1 MSLHVS
7 TGCRQALR
15 TLWAQQMGLVTNN
28 LGLASRTRADVLKCR
43 QLNPLQG
50 GLRGASGTDSTQGRN
65 LARGHERKKEP
76 TGKARTVQKVGR
88 TKAVR
93 GTVSVLYEML
103 LTIGR
108 STGEQTLDQH
118 VEVAKQNKTK
128 KRPVDHFQK
137 HVPRGTSS
145 DALAAEEGE
154 PAVMHWLLRGGGGGG
169 PAVMH
174 WLLGNGKAVP
184 RGLL

>member
-1 MSLHVS
+1 MLEVKKKSHRLRYRVRRIMSLHVP

-50 GLRGASGTDSTQGRN
+50 GLRGASGTDSTQARN

-103 LTIGR
+103 LTFGR

-118 VEVAKQNKTK
+118 VEVAKLTKQNKTK
-128 KRPVDHFQK
+128 KNGLWIISRS
-137 HVPRGTSS
+137 TSH
-145 DALAAEEGE
+145 GE
-154 PAVMHWLLRGGGGGG
+154 

-174 WLLGNGKAVP
+174 WLLGNGKGAQAW
-184 RGLL
+184 GSNA